1 MIVTQNLKW
10 ATDGLPH
17 TVKVVQKPIFNIVLF
32 VVKNL
37 IKIYNIMVYIKR
49 FLWVIQFIIM
59 IPVHIIVFLF
69 IGIPVILAAQILEFA
84 LVWPIYYII
93 TGDFYL
99 DEYKSISNAINDVL
113 FMGEKFKLKRW
124 N

>member
-1 MIVTQNLKW
+1 
-10 ATDGLPH
+10 
-17 TVKVVQKPIFNIVLF
+17 
-32 VVKNL
+32 
-37 IKIYNIMVYIKR
+37 MVYIKR
-49 FLWVIQFIIM
+49 FLWLIQFIIM
-59 IPVHIIVFLF
+59 IPVHILMFIF

-113 FMGEKFKLKRW
+113 FAGEKFKLKRW